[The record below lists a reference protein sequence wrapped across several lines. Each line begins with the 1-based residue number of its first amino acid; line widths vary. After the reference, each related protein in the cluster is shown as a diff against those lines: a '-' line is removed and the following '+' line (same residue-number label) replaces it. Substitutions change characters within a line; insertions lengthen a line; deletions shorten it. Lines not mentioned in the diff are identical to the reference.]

1 MMGQASGGGAMS
13 DTPLHDWMTPRLN
26 ALLDEAVKAGFDR
39 QIAVDVVIDLIES
52 VRLNPPA
59 SIVGD

>member
-1 MMGQASGGGAMS
+1 MS

-39 QIAVDVVIDLIES
+39 QIAVDVLIDLIES
-52 VRLNPPA
+52 VSLNPPA
-59 SIVGD
+59 PIVGD